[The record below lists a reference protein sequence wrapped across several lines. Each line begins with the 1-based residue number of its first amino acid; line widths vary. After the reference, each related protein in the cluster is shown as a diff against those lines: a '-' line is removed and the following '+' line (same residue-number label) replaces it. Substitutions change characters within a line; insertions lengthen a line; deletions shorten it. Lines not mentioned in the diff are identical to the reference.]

1 MKKSGLMQRLDKQ
14 ADRRVEEARRH
25 SRIFMMDMVTVALG
39 RMGRREAFFRDF
51 DKVLDEVCTEYGKL
65 ILEDAGVD
73 NELVYSKACLDREL
87 KSYVGKLFVDYDM
100 RYGSVMK

>member
-1 MKKSGLMQRLDKQ
+1 MKKSGLMQRLEKQ

-25 SRIFMMDMVTVALG
+25 SRIFMMDMVTVAMG
-39 RMGRREAFFRDF
+39 RMGRREAFFREF

-87 KSYVGKLFVDYDM
+87 KQYVGKLFVDYDK
-100 RYGSVMK
+100 RYEVVLK

>member
-1 MKKSGLMQRLDKQ
+1 MKKSGLMERINKQ
-14 ADRRVEEARRH
+14 TDRRVEEARRH
-25 SRIFMMDMVTVALG
+25 SRIFMLDMETVALG
-39 RMGRREAFFRDF
+39 RMGRREAFFREF

-87 KSYVGKLFVDYDM
+87 KQYVGKLFVDYDK
-100 RYGSVMK
+100 RYEVVLK

>member
-25 SRIFMMDMVTVALG
+25 SRIFMMDMVTVAMG

-65 ILEDAGVD
+65 ILEDADVD

-100 RYGSVMK
+100 RYGSVLR

>member
-1 MKKSGLMQRLDKQ
+1 MKQSGLMQRLEKQ
-14 ADRRVEEARRH
+14 ADRRVEEVRRH
-25 SRIFMMDMVTVALG
+25 SRIFMVDMVTVALG

-87 KSYVGKLFVDYDM
+87 KSYVGKLFVDYDK
-100 RYGSVMK
+100 RYEVVLK

>member
-39 RMGRREAFFRDF
+39 RMGRREAFFREF

-87 KSYVGKLFVDYDM
+87 KQYVGKLFTDYDT
-100 RYGSVMK
+100 RYGSVLK

>member
-1 MKKSGLMQRLDKQ
+1 MKKSGLMQRLEKQ

-87 KSYVGKLFVDYDM
+87 KQYVGKLFVDYDK
-100 RYGSVMK
+100 RYEVVLK

>member
-1 MKKSGLMQRLDKQ
+1 MKKSGLMQRIDKQ
-14 ADRRVEEARRH
+14 IDRRVEEARRH

-73 NELVYSKACLDREL
+73 SELVYSKACLDREM
-87 KSYVGKLFVDYDM
+87 KQYTGKMFADYDS
-100 RYGSVMK
+100 RYAGVLK

>member
-1 MKKSGLMQRLDKQ
+1 MKQSGLMQRLEKQ

-25 SRIFMMDMVTVALG
+25 SRIFMMDMVTIALG
-39 RMGRREAFFRDF
+39 RMGRWEAFFREF

-73 NELVYSKACLDREL
+73 NELVYSKACLDREM
-87 KSYVGKLFVDYDM
+87 KQYTGGLFADYDT
-100 RYGSVMK
+100 RYGEVVK

>member
-51 DKVLDEVCTEYGKL
+51 DKVLGEVCTEYGKL
-65 ILEDAGVD
+65 ILEDADVD

-100 RYGSVMK
+100 RYGSVLR

>member
-25 SRIFMMDMVTVALG
+25 SRIFMLDMVTVALG
-39 RMGRREAFFRDF
+39 RMGRREAFFREF
-51 DKVLDEVCTEYGKL
+51 DKVLDEVCAEYGKL

-87 KSYVGKLFVDYDM
+87 KSYVGKLFVDYDK
-100 RYGSVMK
+100 RYEVVLK

>member
-1 MKKSGLMQRLDKQ
+1 MKKSGLMQRIDKQ
-14 ADRRVEEARRH
+14 IDRRVEEARRH

-39 RMGRREAFFRDF
+39 RMGRREAFFFFF

-73 NELVYSKACLDREL
+73 SELVYSKACLDREM
-87 KSYVGKLFVDYDM
+87 KQYTGKMFADYDS
-100 RYGSVMK
+100 RYAGVLK

>member
-1 MKKSGLMQRLDKQ
+1 
-14 ADRRVEEARRH
+14 
-25 SRIFMMDMVTVALG
+25 
-39 RMGRREAFFRDF
+39 MGRREAFFRDF

-65 ILEDAGVD
+65 ILEDADVD

-100 RYGSVMK
+100 RYGSVLR